1 MDERQ
6 KLQQLLKF
14 DVWSTRKLID
24 LILEHD
30 QFDGRETTISY
41 ISHIINTQKVW
52 FSRAVDLSAD
62 RDLDFWM
69 VYDVSDLKYKTK
81 KAGQKWIDLVGD
93 HDVRLDK
100 VIQYKN
106 SKGEEYFN
114 ALWQICNHIVT
125 HGQHHRAQIQL
136 LLRQAGIEPPNLDF
150 INYARMDEVQKMVI

>member
-24 LILEHD
+24 FILEND
-30 QFDGRETTISY
+30 QFDGRENAISN

-52 FSRAVDLSAD
+52 FSRAVDLETD

-69 VYDVSDLKYKTK
+69 SYDIKDLKYKTK
-81 KAGQKWIDLVGD
+81 KAGQMWIDLVGD
-93 HDVRLDK
+93 HDVNLDK
-100 VIQYKN
+100 IIHYQN
-106 SKGEEYFN
+106 SKGNEYFN
-114 ALWQICNHIVT
+114 AIWQICNHIII
-125 HGQHHRAQIQL
+125 HGQHHRAQVLL
-136 LLRQAGIEPPNLDF
+136 LLRQEGIEPPNLDF

>member
-1 MDERQ
+1 MNERQ
-6 KLQQLLKF
+6 KNQQLLKF

-24 LILEHD
+24 LLIEND
-30 QFDGRETTISY
+30 QFEGREKAISF

-69 VYDVSDLKYKTK
+69 VYDIKDLKYKAK
-81 KAGQKWIDLVGD
+81 KAGQMWIDLIGD
-93 HDVRLDK
+93 HDVNLDK
-100 VIQYKN
+100 VIHYQN

-114 ALWQICNHIVT
+114 SLWQMSSHIVL
-125 HGQHHRAQIQL
+125 HGQHHRAQILL
-136 LLRQAGIEPPNLDF
+136 LLRQAGLEPPNMDF